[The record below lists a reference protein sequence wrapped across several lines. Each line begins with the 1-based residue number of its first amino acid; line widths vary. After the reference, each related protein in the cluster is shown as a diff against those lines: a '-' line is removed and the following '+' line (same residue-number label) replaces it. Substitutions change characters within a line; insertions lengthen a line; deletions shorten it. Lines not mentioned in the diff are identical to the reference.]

1 MEKAELKWQIEE
13 EAPTIE
19 DLQVRQCSQLPTKHI
34 EEGHMKHVDINCEVD
49 GDLVYALPEE
59 LLSGDNGALKFSQE
73 ELKEEVDPKCS
84 ERCVYY
90 QTDEGLW
97 KCRKCCWTYQS
108 ERVYSDDIQNSK
120 QQLHEPTHFGT
131 ENQQE
136 SCFSYETRGT
146 ECTGGQ
152 FLSGQSSILHTDQDE
167 IHADSILEVTKESS
181 DIEQHLRQESKLE
194 HETQLKHS
202 SWCSS
207 DILPSE
213 ISPEEDGKYFK
224 SSRYKEIRSGD
235 ASLVH
240 ESDCES
246 TELDVE
252 RVLSKQ
258 DTHDLYCPNCKSCIT
273 RRVIIRKRK
282 RRLRYSGEDSKRN
295 KLEEGLGSD
304 PISVSVATTINPFHG
319 TVDTCLDGIAAP
331 TSINYVQ
338 DQEPEIFRC
347 LSCFSIFSPT
357 GNGFKLLRM
366 FGDRRDE
373 DNLQDHPQTPTVK
386 KNWFST
392 LFKIDRSVETDD
404 TEVGTGGMADV
415 EPHDTEVLIPSNSTR
430 ETGIISV
437 LHNSSSHAQ
446 TDLGREYVEP
456 GAPGST
462 EDGTN
467 ALPHQEVS
475 LGTSGGQEN
484 LDYQVFMNMDKQN
497 GDSLGGEAPPPAVY
511 DDREIVQSEITGP
524 EEGGNKV
531 LFPSSKT
538 FTEYNIHLVG
548 SGGLSD
554 SSICKGKDEITV
566 ETCPVEP
573 LAAQRMQNLTDPAE
587 SGNLQY
593 PEIRMQINE
602 QRHTSTEG
610 IQGMEIIKSIIYG
623 GLVEL
628 ITSLAV
634 VSSAAGSYVTTL
646 NVFALG
652 MANLIGGLFII
663 GHNLSELKYNQKTE
677 ASDQSA
683 EPIDQYHEL
692 LGQRRNFLLHAVF
705 AILSYLIFG
714 SLPPVVYGFSFQKSD
729 DRDLKLV
736 AVAVVAVLGII
747 ILAAGKAYVQRA
759 PRSYVKTV
767 LYYVVTALMA
777 SGVSYA
783 AGNLINMFLKK
794 FGAFQP
800 NLVVTLPETTEP
812 AAWASF

>member
-19 DLQVRQCSQLPTKHI
+19 DLQVRQCLQLPTKHI
-34 EEGHMKHVDINCEVD
+34 EEGDMKNVDINCEVD

-59 LLSGDNGALKFSQE
+59 LLSSDNGGLEFSQE
-73 ELKEEVDPKCS
+73 ELKEVDPKCS

-108 ERVYSDDIQNSK
+108 ERVSSDDIQNSK

-136 SCFSYETRGT
+136 SCFYYKTKGT

-152 FLSGQSSILHTDQDE
+152 FMIGQRSTKHTGQDE
-167 IHADSILEVTKESS
+167 IHGDSILDVSS
-181 DIEQHLRQESKLE
+181 DTEQHLSQESELE
-194 HETQLKHS
+194 HETQLKQS
-202 SWCSS
+202 KWSSS

-213 ISPEEDGKYFK
+213 ISPEEDGKYFNL
-224 SSRYKEIRSGD
+224 SRYKEIRSGD
-235 ASLVH
+235 SSLLH
-240 ESDCES
+240 ESDREA
-246 TELDVE
+246 TELDIE
-252 RVLSKQ
+252 KVLNKQ
-258 DTHDLYCPNCKSCIT
+258 ETHDLYCPNCKSCIT
-273 RRVIIRKRK
+273 RRVIICKRK
-282 RRLRYSGEDSKRN
+282 HRLPYSGEDSKRN

-304 PISVSVATTINPFHG
+304 PISVSVATTIDPSHG

-331 TSINYVQ
+331 TSNNYVQ

-392 LFKIDRSVETDD
+392 LFKSDRN
-404 TEVGTGGMADV
+404 V

-437 LHNSSSHAQ
+437 IHNFSSHAQ
-446 TDLGREYVEP
+446 TDLGGEFVEP

-467 ALPHQEVS
+467 ELPHQEVS

-484 LDYQVFMNMDKQN
+484 LDYQVSMNRNKRN
-497 GDSLGGEAPPPAVY
+497 GDSLGGEAPPHAVY

-531 LFPSSKT
+531 LSPSSKT

-554 SSICKGKDEITV
+554 SSTFKGKDEITV

-573 LAAQRMQNLTDPAE
+573 VAAQRMQNLTDPAK

-593 PEIRMQINE
+593 PETRIQINE

-610 IQGMEIIKSIIYG
+610 IQVMEIIKSIIYG
-623 GLVEL
+623 GLVES
-628 ITSLAV
+628 ITSLSV

-692 LGQRRNFLLHAVF
+692 LGQRRNFLFHAVF

-714 SLPPVVYGFSFQKSD
+714 LLPPVVYGFSFQKSD

-736 AVAVVAVLGII
+736 AVAVVALLGII

>member
-1 MEKAELKWQIEE
+1 ME
-13 EAPTIE
+13 T
-19 DLQVRQCSQLPTKHI
+19 C
-34 EEGHMKHVDINCEVD
+34 INSV
-49 GDLVYALPEE
+49 
-59 LLSGDNGALKFSQE
+59 
-73 ELKEEVDPKCS
+73 
-84 ERCVYY
+84 
-90 QTDEGLW
+90 
-97 KCRKCCWTYQS
+97 
-108 ERVYSDDIQNSK
+108 
-120 QQLHEPTHFGT
+120 
-131 ENQQE
+131 NQ
-136 SCFSYETRGT
+136 
-146 ECTGGQ
+146 
-152 FLSGQSSILHTDQDE
+152 
-167 IHADSILEVTKESS
+167 VTKESS

-392 LFKIDRSVETDD
+392 LFKIDRR
-404 TEVGTGGMADV
+404 TGGMADV

-524 EEGGNKV
+524 EEGGNKRSHFTRRKLKFNV
-531 LFPSSKT
+531 KLPNKSSDAG
-538 FTEYNIHLVG
+538 FDAI
-548 SGGLSD
+548 
-554 SSICKGKDEITV
+554 KGKWKINSFLITV